1 MAIEISS
8 NSVVKIVVR
17 RGPDSD
23 RRVTLLSNGELG
35 YSQDLQR
42 LYIGNGITS
51 GGIPV
56 GNLFF
61 GTVPTRAAYL
71 NQAEEGDTI
80 FDTTTKT
87 LYGLDSGVWKN
98 IHPSFQTNVFEQS
111 LNGTWN
117 LSPDAFA
124 DAFTFDPAYEPL
136 SVAGIPNRIDFNSNF
151 LSLCAAF
158 GSMYFGDIKTR
169 TVRNNFDATVNV
181 NKSLYINADTANP
194 NQIQIL
200 ARNSSNNSS
209 VRGVSGNMDIG
220 GRNNLYLTT
229 DSKNAQQIDGSQNVF
244 MLKTG
249 GTYNS
254 PNFRVDGI
262 SRFQSDS
269 YFDDNL
275 TVYGNLSV
283 FGDLSYLET
292 VISTTSA
299 VQIINK
305 NKNAIALQVSQL
317 DNAAN
322 QTLAQFNS
330 DTGNPVM
337 QIKDGPYVGINALS
351 TETSSTA
358 NFSVNGK
365 TLFTTN
371 NSTFTINA
379 GTGSMNLNGDIN
391 IGGVVDFT
399 TVPVANTTSSSIL
412 VLNANNEIEQRS
424 INASVWGG
432 NYLQGTLTDNYVT
445 KKIAGTANTLTNSQ
459 IFDNGTGVGIG
470 TVTPGIY
477 KLNVN
482 GSFNSTSINT
492 AAVVCTSVNTTN
504 GNITMGT
511 GDITCQNINATGDI
525 VAFSSSDRK
534 LKHNIKPIINPLEK
548 IKQISGV
555 NFVWDDKLQSIHTGN
570 DIGVLA
576 QEIEAVLPEAVTTR
590 DDGYK
595 AVRYEKII
603 PLLIEAIKELSL
615 KLNNNK

>member
-1 MAIEISS
+1 
-8 NSVVKIVVR
+8 
-17 RGPDSD
+17 
-23 RRVTLLSNGELG
+23 LLSNGELG
-35 YSQDLQR
+35 YSQDIQR
-42 LYIGNGITS
+42 LYIGNGITA

-56 GNLFF
+56 SNKFF

-71 NQAEEGDTI
+71 SQAEEGDTI

-136 SVAGIPNRIDFNSNF
+136 SIAGVPNKIDFNSNF
-151 LSLCAAF
+151 LSLCAAY

-169 TVRNNFDATVNV
+169 TVKNNFDATVNV
-181 NKSLYINADTANP
+181 NKSLYINSDVTSP

-209 VRGVSGNMDIG
+209 VRGVSGNMDVG

-229 DSKNAQQIDGSQNVF
+229 DSKNAQQIDSSQNVF

-249 GTYNS
+249 GTYNL

-299 VQIINK
+299 VNIINK
-305 NKNAIALQVSQL
+305 NKNVIALTVSQL
-317 DNAAN
+317 DSAAN

-337 QIKDGPYVGINALS
+337 QIKDGPYVGINAS
-351 TETSSTA
+351 SAETSSTA
-358 NFSVNGK
+358 NFSVYGN

-371 NSTFTINA
+371 NGTFTINA
-379 GTGSMNLNGDIN
+379 GTGSTNLNGKVN
-391 IGGVVDFT
+391 IGGIVDFT
-399 TVPVANTTSSSIL
+399 TGPTANTTSNSIL
-412 VLNANNEIEQRS
+412 VLNANNEIEQRA
-424 INASVWGG
+424 INSSVWGG
-432 NYLQGTLTDNYVT
+432 SYLQGTLTDNYVP
-445 KKIAGTANTLTNSQ
+445 KKQASVTNTLTNSL
-459 IFDNGTGVGIG
+459 IYDNGAGVGIS
-470 TVTPGIY
+470 TAAPGVY

-482 GSFNSTSINT
+482 GAFYSTSVNT
-492 AAVVCTSVNTTN
+492 GAVVCTSVNTSN
-504 GNITMGT
+504 GNITMGS
-511 GDITCQNINATGDI
+511 GNLSCGSINSTGDI
-525 VAFSSSDRK
+525 VAFSTSDK
-534 LKHNIKPIINPLEK
+534 NLKSNIRLITNPLEK
-548 IKQISGV
+548 LKQISGV
-555 NFVWDDKLQSIHTGN
+555 NFEWDSEKQSTYTGN
-570 DIGVLA
+570 DVGVLA
-576 QEIEAVLPEAVTTR
+576 QEIEAVLPEAVITR
-590 DDGYK
+590 EDGYK

-603 PLLIEAIKELSL
+603 PLLIEAIKELQSQI
-615 KLNNNK
+615 NK